1 MVKFGDKVTILNKK
15 SVPPSI
21 RNKKSVVTG
30 RQGRGIIVTL
40 RGNDRK
46 FIMEH
51 EIKKGW

>member
-30 RQGRGIIVTL
+30 RQGRGIIVAL